1 MKQLRKWILNLL
13 MALIIPILLLSL
25 WEYAAGHDYI
35 KATLMPPPSKI
46 WKTLVALIQKGTLQK
61 NIFVSLKRVLAG
73 YLMGTL
79 FGVVFGVAMGLF
91 SAVRRLMTLLMD
103 ILRPIPLI
111 AWVPVFILWLGIG
124 EASKIVVIALGTF
137 WPVFINVTDGIIYV
151 DKKYIEVATVFCKN
165 KADTIAH
172 VILPAALPSI
182 FTGLRLASGNALMGV
197 VGAEMFAASSGLG
210 YMVSNAR
217 ELAQADKMLGGV
229 LIIGI
234 LGWLLNLLVMHL
246 GRTGKRQR

>member
-1 MKQLRKWILNLL
+1 MKRFGKWARNML
-13 MALIIPILLLSL
+13 MALIIPIILLAI
-25 WEYAAGHDYI
+25 WEYAAGHGYI

-46 WKTLVALIQKGTLQK
+46 WKTLVTLTQKGTLQK
-61 NIFVSLKRVLAG
+61 NILVSLKRVLAG
-73 YLMGTL
+73 YLLGSL
-79 FGVVFGVAMGLF
+79 LGVVLGVAMGLF
-91 SAVRRLMTLLMD
+91 STVRRLMTLVTD

-124 EASKIVVIALGTF
+124 EKTKIVVIALGTF
-137 WPVFINVTDGIIYV
+137 WPVLINVIDGITYV
-151 DKKYIEVATVFCKN
+151 DQKYLEVATIFCKG
-165 KADTIAH
+165 KADTIVH

-197 VGAEMFAASSGLG
+197 VGAEMFAASAGIG

-229 LIIGI
+229 FIIGI
-234 LGWLLNLLVMHL
+234 LGWLLNLLVSHL